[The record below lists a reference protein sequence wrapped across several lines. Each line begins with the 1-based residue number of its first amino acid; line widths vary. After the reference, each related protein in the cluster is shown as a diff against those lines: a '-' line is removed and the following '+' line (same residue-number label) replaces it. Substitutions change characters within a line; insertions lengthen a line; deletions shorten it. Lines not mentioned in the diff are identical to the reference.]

1 MVLYG
6 ITLVPLTKD
15 LRDAYPNLLSPFYA
29 NDAVFNGPFSH
40 SAAQLRLLMDRKPHQ
55 VYLPEPSKL
64 LLISDKP
71 KHKEAARR
79 EFERSGLNIN
89 YLDGRQYLGAYLG
102 PREELYKWVWTKVE
116 AWAHGV
122 RTLAK
127 IANSYPQ
134 SAYARLGVSFQF
146 EW

>member
-6 ITLVPLTKD
+6 ITLFPLAEE
-15 LRDAYPNLLSPFYA
+15 LRNVDPTLLSPFYA
-29 NDAVFNGPFSH
+29 NYAAFDRLVRR